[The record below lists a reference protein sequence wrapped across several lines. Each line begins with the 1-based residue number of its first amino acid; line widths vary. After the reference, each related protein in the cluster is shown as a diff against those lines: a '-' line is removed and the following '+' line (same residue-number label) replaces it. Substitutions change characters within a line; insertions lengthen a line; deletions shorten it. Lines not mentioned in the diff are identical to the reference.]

1 MKIFV
6 KIVLSVAPLGAAALL
21 LSCAMT
27 PPGPTDAE
35 ITQRATAMMKQDFAK
50 LGPEWVARID
60 QDEVQAMCTAAHDTP
75 TPEVAKKIEAS
86 QLASIQYPTAGK
98 FIGDWKK
105 GEAIAQLGRG
115 LQFSDDA
122 NGPRGG
128 NCYACHQLSA
138 KEISY
143 GTIGPSLL
151 NYGKLRGNSEEIVRY
166 TWGKVYN
173 AEAYSACSNMPRF
186 GHNKILTAEQI
197 SDVVAL
203 LLDPAS
209 PVNQ

>member
-1 MKIFV
+1 MKIIAKFA
-6 KIVLSVAPLGAAALL
+6 LSAAPLAAAALL
-21 LSCAMT
+21 VSCAMT
-27 PPGPTDAE
+27 PPGPSDAE
-35 ITQRATAMMKQDFAK
+35 ITQRATDMMKQDFAK
-50 LGPEWVARID
+50 LGPEWLARID
-60 QDEVQAMCTAAHDTP
+60 QDDVQRMCTAAHDMP
-75 TPEVAKKIEAS
+75 TPEVAKKIEAA
-86 QLASIQYPTAGK
+86 QLAGIQYPAAGK

-115 LQFSDDA
+115 LQFSDEA

-128 NCYACHQLSA
+128 NCYACHQLST

-166 TWGKVYN
+166 TWGKIYN

-186 GHNKILTAEQI
+186 GHNRILTPEQI

-203 LLDPAS
+203 LLAPDS